1 MHATELPRPFHRPGW
16 VYEEKYDG
24 WRMVAEKV
32 DSQVSFTSRN
42 GLDHARRFPELA
54 KAVADLDA
62 PSIVLDGEVAIFDRQ
77 LISRFEWLWARPK
90 HEVTTPPMYMV
101 FDLLELDG
109 EDLRVRPLRERR
121 EALEK
126 LVAESQLIIP
136 VRRLPSNGLEAWD
149 EVLRCNYEGMV
160 AKDPDS
166 ACTPGRT
173 LSWLKVKQGG
183 YRQEARGFDHG
194 EREPPPGRLGEG
206 DALDYPPLRRAR
218 APAAA
223 VARRRSV
230 LTSCS
235 RRCTMRA

>member
-1 MHATELPRPFHRPGW
+1 MHATELPRAFHRAGW

-32 DSQVSFTSRN
+32 DSQVSFTGRN
-42 GLDHARRFPELA
+42 GLDHTRRFPELA

-77 LISRFEWLWARPK
+77 LISRFEWVRTRPK
-90 HEVTTPPMYMV
+90 HEVMTPPMYMV

-136 VRRLPSNGLEAWD
+136 ARRLPADGLAAWD
-149 EVLRCNYEGMV
+149 EVRRRNYEGMV
-160 AKDPDS
+160 AKDP
-166 ACTPGRT
+166 AATYTGRT
-173 LSWLKVKQGG
+173 LSWLKVKQRN
-183 YRQEARGFDHG
+183 YRQEARGFH
-194 EREPPPGRLGEG
+194 
-206 DALDYPPLRRAR
+206 
-218 APAAA
+218 
-223 VARRRSV
+223 
-230 LTSCS
+230 
-235 RRCTMRA
+235 